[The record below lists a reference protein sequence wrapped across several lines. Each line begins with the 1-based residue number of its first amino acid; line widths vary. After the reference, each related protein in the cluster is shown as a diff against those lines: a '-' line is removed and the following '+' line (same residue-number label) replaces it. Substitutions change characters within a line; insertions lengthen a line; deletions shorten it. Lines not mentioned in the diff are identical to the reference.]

1 MGLATVWNMPGPCT
15 CSASTCV
22 SLNSSGQC
30 VWKYSQKA
38 LEVDS
43 ALFIMNGSS
52 KASMRGKRPAVLPGS
67 VQTMSTTPSRAW
79 SYSCTGVPPSC
90 MAG

>member
-1 MGLATVWNMPGPCT
+1 LDVA
-15 CSASTCV
+15 
-22 SLNSSGQC
+22 
-30 VWKYSQKA
+30 
-38 LEVDS
+38 S

-67 VQTMSTTPSRAW
+67 VHTTSTTPSRAW
-79 SYSCTGVPPSC
+79 SYNCTGVPPSC